1 VTPTQASQDAD
12 RERDREKEKEK
23 EEQVSTLAM
32 GMIFIMRTAFPMLSN
47 HDVIRR
53 LSARQ
58 QRNLILTSKMIQ
70 LLVIHRPS
78 GPDQAQQPMKEV
90 HWQCMG
96 DWLQANRP
104 SIDRLLTQ
112 FSVRVGVPCTLSLI
126 LASLASVRVRVTH
139 RW

>member
-1 VTPTQASQDAD
+1 VTPTQASADSARQDAD
-12 RERDREKEKEK
+12 RERDREREKAK
-23 EEQVSTLAM
+23 EEQVSTLAI
-32 GMIFIMRTAFPMLSN
+32 GMVFIMRTAFPMFID

-53 LSARQ
+53 LSMRQ

-78 GPDQAQQPMKEV
+78 GPDQVQQPIKEV

-112 FSVRVGVPCTLSLI
+112 FSVRVGVPRALP
-126 LASLASVRVRVTH
+126 
-139 RW
+139 